1 MTTNQA
7 ATQYAEGIEVN
18 APVSAEFA
26 EILTPEAL
34 SFIAKLSRA
43 FEARRE
49 ELLQKRVQRQ
59 AELDAGKMPDFLP
72 ETEHIRTSDWTV
84 APIPPD
90 LQDRR
95 VEITGPVDRKM
106 VINALNSGAK
116 VFMADFEDAHSPNL
130 GSDNSGSDQCARR
143 YSAHNYVYQP
153 RRERIPVEREDCC
166 TAGTPAR
173 LASERETCSCGWQTR
188 LRRYLRLRAVLLP

>member
-7 ATQYAEGIEVN
+7 TPQYAEGIEIK

-34 SFIAKLSRA
+34 SFIAKLARA
-43 FEARRE
+43 FESRRE
-49 ELLQKRVQRQ
+49 DLLQKRVQRQ
-59 AELDAGKMPDFLP
+59 ADLDAGKMPDFLP
-72 ETEHIRTSDWTV
+72 ETEHIRSGDWTA
-84 APIPPD
+84 APIPSD

-116 VFMADFEDAHSPNL
+116 VFMADFEDAHSPVW
-130 GSDNSGSDQCARR
+130 DAT
-143 YSAHNYVYQP
+143 
-153 RRERIPVEREDCC
+153 I
-166 TAGTPAR
+166 
-173 LASERETCSCGWQTR
+173 
-188 LRRYLRLRAVLLP
+188 